1 MACMTQETI
10 LELSRR
16 EALHLGDMEGCTL
29 ECTHGEI
36 WLTRDGVQEDLILGA
51 GQQVR
56 IDDSRSVVVSATTDA
71 RVRMRRPA
79 ACVQGIP
86 GASGRFAAL
95 LNGWRWPLLTGMAST
110 ALR

>member
-36 WLTRDGVQEDLILGA
+36 WLTRDGVQEDLILRAGEGA
-51 GQQVR
+51 R
-56 IDDSRSVVVSATTDA
+56 LPDARSVVVSATAAA
-71 RVRMRRPA
+71 RLRIRRPA
-79 ACVQGIP
+79 ACLAGIG
-86 GASGRFAAL
+86 GASGRFAAR
-95 LNGWRWPLLTGMAST
+95 LNRWRIPVLAAMAST